1 MWYADCGIAVLN
13 EIKAFIFI
21 YVHVCSHTWYTCTWR
36 YNVNVISV
44 CHTSVF
50 CFCWSV
56 LGSCPFF
63 QMRNVNMYRTSAVS
77 WNIFSFWAASDLWAK
92 PQLWLD
98 DKPTW
103 GLHAKLVLS
112 SCLQTDDGLE
122 TKGVILKQFHLEANY
137 FSLEKWGTL
146 KSKEKIINWEG
157 RSIQRAER
165 GKRCW
170 FARIWCC
177 SQFMGEILIVKAG
190 AEQYGR
196 MLKQV
201 AGKGASSGDV
211 I

>member
-21 YVHVCSHTWYTCTWR
+21 YLHVCSHTWYTCTWR

-146 KSKEKIINWEG
+146 KSKEKNYKLG
-157 RSIQRAER
+157 RKKHS
-165 GKRCW
+165 KS
-170 FARIWCC
+170 C
-177 SQFMGEILIVKAG
+177 SVQKE
-190 AEQYGR
+190 
-196 MLKQV
+196 
-201 AGKGASSGDV
+201 GKGVGLHGSGAAANSWERFW
-211 I
+211 